1 MLKPNMADLFKQA
14 QKLQED
20 LARAQD
26 AIGEMTAEGSAGGG
40 IVTVTATGKQQIRSV
55 KIDPEVFE
63 SKDVEMLE
71 DLVLAA
77 ANQALEKS
85 QEMAKEELQKVGGG
99 VLGGMMP
106 GGMKL
111 PGLGL

>member
-26 AIGEMTAEGSAGGG
+26 AIGEMKAEGTAGGG
-40 IVTVTATGKQQIRSV
+40 IVSVTVTGKQRILSV
-55 KIDPEVFE
+55 KIDPEVLE
-63 SKDVEMLE
+63 SKDAEMLE
-71 DLVLAA
+71 DLVVAA
-77 ANQALEKS
+77 ANQALERS

-99 VLGGMMP
+99 MLGNMP
-106 GGMKL
+106 GGLKL
-111 PGLGL
+111 PGLGF

>member
-14 QKLQED
+14 QKLQDD

-26 AIGEMTAEGSAGGG
+26 AIAEMRAEGTAGGG
-40 IVTVTATGKQQIRSV
+40 IVSVTVTGRQKVVSV

-63 SKDVEMLE
+63 SKDAEMLE
-71 DLVLAA
+71 DLVAA
-77 ANQALEKS
+77 AVNQAVERS
-85 QEMAKEELQKVGGG
+85 QEMAKEELQKAGGG
-99 VLGGMMP
+99 MLGMLP

-111 PGLGL
+111 PGLGF

>member
-1 MLKPNMADLFKQA
+1 MLKPNMADLFKHA
-14 QKLQED
+14 QKLQEE

-26 AIGEMTAEGSAGGG
+26 AIGEMMAEGSAGGG
-40 IVTVTATGKQQIRSV
+40 IVIVTATGKQQIRSV

-71 DLVLAA
+71 DLILAA
-77 ANQALEKS
+77 ANQAIEKS
-85 QEMAKEELQKVGGG
+85 QDMAKEELQKVGGG
-99 VLGGMMP
+99 ML